1 MKIIKMPTVIAK
13 FLNGDV
19 QRSKVYYATLEI
31 DTAEYWGEIPAVLFS
46 SRYHS
51 GRTKYCELLPLVIGR
66 SKQISGRFELKPMP
80 KSMQWKRMFSKG
92 CSFKVTMLKGGRV
105 VKWLGEYPWNVYDV
119 RVKELRSL
127 LKSIV
132 SHDIK
137 KMPAEIIETLV
148 VSKKAMHKYKSYS
161 EKEKTESGGS
171 QFGKLSEIF

>member
-1 MKIIKMPTVIAK
+1 
-13 FLNGDV
+13 
-19 QRSKVYYATLEI
+19 
-31 DTAEYWGEIPAVLFS
+31 
-46 SRYHS
+46 
-51 GRTKYCELLPLVIGR
+51 
-66 SKQISGRFELKPMP
+66 
-80 KSMQWKRMFSKG
+80 
-92 CSFKVTMLKGGRV
+92 MLKGGRV